1 MQDKHFPIPDRQHS
15 TANAMLTIRSVI
27 LLLFLAVPLADLHAQ
42 LTGQS
47 FLTPEYDFDKFPGYV
62 TITELN
68 IGTGLGA
75 TNAPYAANYFGITT
89 IHDYQLNPVLA
100 AGAGTGI
107 NFYKQG
113 IELPLFADVR
123 VRIYK
128 KYNVTGLAF
137 GDGGLMFNLKN
148 SSSEKITPRLFL
160 NPCIGVRYDVSY
172 TMGLNFG
179 LGVMVQQNNVRNSY
193 LNFKFG
199 FTYKPG
205 ITGKSG

>member
-1 MQDKHFPIPDRQHS
+1 MQDKQFSNPVRQHS
-15 TANAMLTIRSVI
+15 TVRAMLIIRSLI
-27 LLLFLAVPLADLHAQ
+27 LFLVLAAPLADLHAQ

-62 TITELN
+62 TINELN
-68 IGTGLGA
+68 IGAGLGA

-89 IHDYQLNPVLA
+89 IHDYQFNPVLA
-100 AGAGTGI
+100 GGVGTGI

-160 NPCIGVRYDVSY
+160 NPGIGVRYDVSY
-172 TMGLNFG
+172 TMGINFG

-193 LNFKFG
+193 INIKLG

-205 ITGKSG
+205 ITGKSL